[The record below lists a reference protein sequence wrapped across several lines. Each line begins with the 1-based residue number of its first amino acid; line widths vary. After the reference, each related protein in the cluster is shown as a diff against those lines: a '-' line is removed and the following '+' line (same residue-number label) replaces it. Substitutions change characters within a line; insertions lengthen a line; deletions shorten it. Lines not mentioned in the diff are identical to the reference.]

1 MNARILLAI
10 AALAVAPSF
19 ASAEEVII
27 RDRVPD
33 VTIERP
39 PAVTIERPAGRVEER
54 GTTGLR
60 DDDCKRTTI
69 HKESSDGSSTTVRKK
84 ECD

>member
-1 MNARILLAI
+1 MKARILLAV

-27 RDRVPD
+27 RDRAP
-33 VTIERP
+33 E
-39 PAVTIERPAGRVEER
+39 VTIERPAVTVERPAVRIEER
-54 GTTGLR
+54 GTVGVR
-60 DDDCKRTTI
+60 DEDCKRTTV